1 MNNSYTKV
9 LYNHN
14 NDTWMNSEGDTL
26 ELLHGSIESGKRYGF
41 FLNNSYWDCDCEDN
55 YIHKRSESEFCNI
68 CGVHQEDM
76 PDSRE
81 HEIKSGEHFAKV

>member
-41 FLNNSYWDCDCEDN
+41 FLNNSY
-55 YIHKRSESEFCNI
+55 
-68 CGVHQEDM
+68 
-76 PDSRE
+76 
-81 HEIKSGEHFAKV
+81 